1 MGEAEDRY
9 LSEIGR
15 DCEGVLGPGVELLGV
30 EREDRDDGVRLV
42 ARYQL
47 EGRARESAATGES
60 AVEAHAL
67 LRDQLL
73 LDRVRFGFSAWV
85 ERP

>member
-9 LSEIGR
+9 LAEISK

-30 EREDRDDGVRLV
+30 QREDRHDGVRLV

-47 EGRARESAATGES
+47 EGRAFESAATGET
-60 AVEAHAL
+60 AVAAHAM
-67 LRDQLL
+67 LRDQLV
-73 LDRVRFGFSAWV
+73 LDRVRLGFTALV
-85 ERP
+85 EH